1 MYPLPFFGTGHNVI
15 RFDRTRLINA
25 RSRLAISVH
34 EGISG
39 LIRYKRLRISG
50 SQFTV
55 GPGGEPGLTGSCLL
69 SVSSSSF
76 FKGHAS
82 PLTGAV
88 IGRSSTLSIQA
99 KPSATGPLLGP
110 YINEAVPSTR
120 LADLHLNQAIVSTKV
135 CAQNN
140 VTPVV
145 AWYQTSRGWTSKVR
159 GQENSTL
166 VAEFP
171 FSSSRSS
178 KTSFN
183 PSSEPVSNPL
193 QGQSSRQGEEW

>member
-1 MYPLPFFGTGHNVI
+1 MHGVGSQSLSTRAFQASFVTRDYEFRGHN
-15 RFDRTRLINA
+15 
-25 RSRLAISVH
+25 SRWVRVVSL
-34 EGISG
+34 
-39 LIRYKRLRISG
+39 
-50 SQFTV
+50 
-55 GPGGEPGLTGSCLL
+55 GLTGSCLL

-99 KPSATGPLLGP
+99 QPSAAGPLLGP

-120 LADLHLNQAIVSTKV
+120 PADLHLNQAIVSTKV
-135 CAQNN
+135 CAQNK

-145 AWYQTSRGWTSKVR
+145 AWYQTSRGCTSKVR
-159 GQENSTL
+159 GQENSTM

-193 QGQSSRQGEEW
+193 QGQSSRQGGEW